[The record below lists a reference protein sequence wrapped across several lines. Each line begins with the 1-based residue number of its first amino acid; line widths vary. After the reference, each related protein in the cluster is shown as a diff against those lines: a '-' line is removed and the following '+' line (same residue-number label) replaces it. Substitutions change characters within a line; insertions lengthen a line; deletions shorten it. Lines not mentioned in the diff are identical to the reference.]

1 MSHMDIETFT
11 VREFAE
17 KMRVTERT
25 VYRWIKL
32 GVLKASQVVKGG
44 EYRIPASEY
53 ERIQAK

>member
-1 MSHMDIETFT
+1 MNKLDEYYT

-32 GVLKASQVVKGG
+32 EVVHAIQRVRGG
-44 EYRIPASEY
+44 EYRIPQEEVDKMS
-53 ERIQAK
+53 K

>member
-1 MSHMDIETFT
+1 MDIEYFT
-11 VREFAE
+11 VKEFAE

-32 GVLKASQVVKGG
+32 EVLKASQVVKGG

>member
-1 MSHMDIETFT
+1 MSHMDMEYFT
-11 VREFAE
+11 VKEFAE

-32 GVLKASQVVKGG
+32 TVLKASQVVKGG
-44 EYRIPASEY
+44 EYRIPISEY